1 MTTKRYYWL
10 KLNEGFFED
19 DTMRYLEEQENGKD
33 YIIFY
38 LKLCLK
44 SLSDEG
50 ILVRY
55 VGEKLI
61 PYDVPALA
69 RLTDTKSDTVAV
81 AMKLFLDIGLIQR
94 YDTGEIYINQ
104 INEMIGT
111 ETDSAKRMRKKRL
124 LEHQKQLPSQSA
136 HNVQRSDT
144 EIDID
149 IELEKEI
156 DIEKDKPS
164 KADALN
170 EEFDKWWELYGKRGN
185 RKPALQKFKTCRKK
199 HSFDQIINGT
209 KEYLKTVTDKKFQK
223 HGSTF
228 LNAEG
233 YMDDYTQDANYNIGA
248 SNEVSSMEEELGLKT
263 EPTREFTQEEIE
275 EFNRE
280 ELQF

>member
-10 KLNEGFFED
+10 KLKVDFFDQKEIKMLRKIAGG
-19 DTMRYLEEQENGKD
+19 DTYT
-33 YIIFY
+33 IIY
-38 LKLCLK
+38 LKMLLMSLK
-44 SLSDEG
+44 NDGKIYFDGIADSMVEEIALEIDEDVENVQITFNYLQSKNLVEFCQDDEIEMSDISTMIGSESDKASMMRR
-50 ILVRY
+50 LRRQRKLNESNNVTHELPQRY
-55 VGEKLI
+55 TEIEKE
-61 PYDVPALA
+61 
-69 RLTDTKSDTVAV
+69 
-81 AMKLFLDIGLIQR
+81 LDI
-94 YDTGEIYINQ
+94 
-104 INEMIGT
+104 
-111 ETDSAKRMRKKRL
+111 
-124 LEHQKQLPSQSA
+124 
-136 HNVQRSDT
+136 
-144 EIDID
+144 
-149 IELEKEI
+149 EI

-233 YMDDYTQDANYNIGA
+233 YMDDYTQDANYNLGA

>member
-1 MTTKRYYWL
+1 MSNKRYYWL
-10 KLNEGFFED
+10 KLKADFFNQKEIKMLRKIAGG
-19 DTMRYLEEQENGKD
+19 DTYT
-33 YIIFY
+33 IIY
-38 LKLCLK
+38 LKMLLMSLK
-44 SLSDEG
+44 NDGKIYFDGIADSMVEEIALEIDEDVENVQITFNYLQNKNLVEFCQDDEIEMSDISTMIGSESDKASMMRRLRRQRKLSDSNNVTTE
-50 ILVRY
+50 LPERY
-55 VGEKLI
+55 
-61 PYDVPALA
+61 
-69 RLTDTKSDTVAV
+69 
-81 AMKLFLDIGLIQR
+81 
-94 YDTGEIYINQ
+94 
-104 INEMIGT
+104 
-111 ETDSAKRMRKKRL
+111 
-124 LEHQKQLPSQSA
+124 
-136 HNVQRSDT
+136 T
-144 EIDID
+144 EIEKE
-149 IELEKEI
+149 IELEKEKEI
-156 DIEKDKPS
+156 DIEIQKDKPS

-170 EEFDKWWELYGKRGN
+170 EEFDKWWELYGKKGN

-228 LNAEG
+228 LNAEA